1 MLPGMQASHPSTS
14 EAGRFSIGVFRVAGL
29 RVRLNGAEWGED
41 LAGVGGV
48 EVGHPQDVPFL
59 SEGTGSMDG
68 WMVRKSAA
76 SLG

>member
-1 MLPGMQASHPSTS
+1 M
-14 EAGRFSIGVFRVAGL
+14 
-29 RVRLNGAEWGED
+29 RLNGAEWGED